1 MATQSTTPNAEK
13 LSTSELASAA
23 KTAQAELAQM
33 KAAMQQ
39 ESATATP
46 NVNAATKAAISKN
59 EAAQEQELT
68 LATGVVVFDMTKS
81 QLAVYNA
88 VVAEFRVVDT
98 IKTFAEKGLNQ
109 QLKAAI
115 AGARN
120 RTKGFH
126 SDAVRA
132 KNEAAMLSAEQQL
145 LRLEELEKSLRFVM

>member
-1 MATQSTTPNAEK
+1 MASQSTNPTP
-13 LSTSELASAA
+13 
-23 KTAQAELAQM
+23 
-33 KAAMQQ
+33 
-39 ESATATP
+39 TATP
-46 NVNAATKAAISKN
+46 NINAATKTAISKN
-59 EAAQEQELT
+59 EMAQEQEAT
-68 LATGVVVFDMTKS
+68 LATGTVVFDMTPS
-81 QLAVYNA
+81 QLAVYKA

-145 LRLEELEKSLRFVM
+145 LRLEELEKSLRFVL